1 MGTGVGVGVGVGSGV
16 NVGAGVAV
24 GGTGVSN
31 AGGGGARMVARPDGK
46 FRGSTTGGELGS
58 ESGSAP
64 NSNAAAMV
72 ASTLGVGG
80 TSAFDDGTSVGSA
93 ASEPLQL
100 NITVIRTKA
109 MMPVNRCRPIP
120 TVPVLPASPGY
131 VHN

>member
-1 MGTGVGVGVGVGSGV
+1 MAVGTGVGVGTGAGVGVGVGSGV

-31 AGGGGARMVARPDGK
+31 ASCGGARMVARPDGK
-46 FRGSTTGGELGS
+46 FRGSTTGWELGS
-58 ESGSAP
+58 E
-64 NSNAAAMV
+64 
-72 ASTLGVGG
+72 LGVAG
-80 TSAFDDGTSVGSA
+80 TSACRDGTSVGPV

-120 TVPVLPASPGY
+120 TVPILPASPGY